1 MAKVTSRSNHNRIA
15 DHLRYLETSQQ
26 SFDFPS
32 FLFARQALQN
42 FVKHE
47 VANDDL
53 FGAER

>member
-42 FVKHE
+42 FAKHE
-47 VANDDL
+47 IANDDL